1 MPLVYDIEEF
11 RRNVAKAIEEL
22 EEVRSVSDKLTEC
35 TVDEIHCHLT
45 QLQDLCE
52 QVSIEIKRAAGQLME
67 INVKWGSGPL
77 KIYSRHIDKFASVN
91 DEGVAKFLDALA
103 QVSQSQEQKSL
114 KTPRL
119 VKGNSAKLK
128 KNLIDKGVPYKEGYQ
143 AHHII
148 PSAVANN
155 SDLVLNAIEK
165 AGFDIDCAENGIFL
179 PPNVLGEDLLPAH
192 RGSHPKYSDF
202 VQDILSQEW
211 QDLKKSQL
219 QNDEAELMR
228 AIAQTIEYLRG
239 AIAHHAEAFTNEAQI
254 HSQTA
259 RNMADS
265 AHRLSSMGMQELR
278 YRISQLAKLNQASSG
293 FWGAVEKGVTV
304 VQIAGGLLGGVVSGP
319 VPDIGLLGLQSQ
331 EDLVLEAG
339 YRASSANE
347 DNVRRREEELDTSAR
362 VANEPTTSSPPDP

>member
-1 MPLVYDIEEF
+1 MPLADDIDEF

-52 QVSIEIKRAAGQLME
+52 QVSIEIKRAAGQLIE
-67 INVKWGSGPL
+67 INVRWGSGPL

-119 VKGNSAKLK
+119 VERKLAERQSALK

-148 PSAVANN
+148 PVAVANN

-202 VQDILSQEW
+202 VQDILSHEW
-211 QDLKKSQL
+211 QELKKYQL

-228 AIAQTIEYLRG
+228 VITGLIKYLKELIEEQGRFLTSN
-239 AIAHHAEAFTNEAQI
+239 IN
-254 HSQTA
+254 
-259 RNMADS
+259 D
-265 AHRLSSMGMQELR
+265 
-278 YRISQLAKLNQASSG
+278 
-293 FWGAVEKGVTV
+293 
-304 VQIAGGLLGGVVSGP
+304 VVS
-319 VPDIGLLGLQSQ
+319 
-331 EDLVLEAG
+331 
-339 YRASSANE
+339 R
-347 DNVRRREEELDTSAR
+347 
-362 VANEPTTSSPPDP
+362 